1 MDYCCD
7 LTPLYIYVGLRAVL
21 KPVSTARSFT
31 YTVIAFSV
39 EDIKISLGALVE
51 GSKQRRTPENNS
63 T

>member
-1 MDYCCD
+1 M
-7 LTPLYIYVGLRAVL
+7 L